1 MPVAPTVLVADDEV
15 IVLNFVSL
23 VLRKAGFPVLSAL
36 GSKQALELVQ
46 RSPEPVSMAV
56 LDMVMPDFSGID
68 VYEQLRDIYPQ
79 MRAVFMTGYNAPESG
94 LPAGCGF
101 LSKPFTGAELL
112 HRVRET
118 WERPITQRA

>member
-1 MPVAPTVLVADDEV
+1 MPQSPTVVVADDEV

-23 VLRKAGFPVLSAL
+23 VLRKAGFQVLSAL
-36 GSKQALELVQ
+36 GSNQALELVQ
-46 RSPEPVSMAV
+46 RSEEPVAMAV
-56 LDMVMPDFSGID
+56 LDVVMPDLSGPD
-68 VYEQLRDIYPQ
+68 VYARLREIYPG

-101 LSKPFTGAELL
+101 LTKPFTAAELL
-112 HRVRET
+112 RGVRET